1 MIQLYRKGTSH
12 IVRGITCEMQ
22 TVSEFSYEAL
32 LKSGWHLSPEE
43 AAATKD
49 VEVKTAEKTEVPKET
64 EEAKEAREAKAAA
77 KVEAIKAKVAA
88 KDAEKPKETTKK
100 E

>member
-43 AAATKD
+43 AAKED
-49 VEVKTAEKTEVPKET
+49 VIDKTPKETEKTEVPKET

-88 KDAEKPKETTKK
+88 KDAEKPK
-100 E
+100 